1 MKILIEEYGY
11 APQYVEEIL
20 QGLESLKN
28 KKGLISTKYVG
39 YYYNPYIEDC
49 VFFLPKVLLDENNLV
64 FGHIKPE
71 ELVDIERYN
80 DVHEDEKKFI
90 YEFSVWIY
98 RALSVYDDRNDN
110 VIVYRKRA
118 ELMGGRRR
126 FVSNTFL
133 DIIMALVDF
142 NKENQDYLMFV
153 LRNLHSGLNKI
164 NWTKSISH
172 STAIILN
179 TTPIY
184 TNLINKKRQINFDEE
199 LLVIYYSILNY
210 INEKYGFKT
219 IINVGFN
226 LIKGKQFDNYLK
238 GYGSKRL
245 KQIKY
250 KYFSD
255 KALTIL
261 DMCMAFFDRASKIQ
275 VGTRQQEYL
284 ICKEFE
290 YVFQAIVDDLIA
302 GDQPNIEKL
311 KLQDDGKRLDHLF
324 QYKEIVYDDSDKEIY
339 YVGDSKYYPK
349 KHPIPPGD
357 INKQFTYVKNIIQWN
372 MDLFNDR
379 TDEELVGQVK
389 LRDDETEGYNIIP
402 NFFISSHQETLNA
415 EDNIQLSSSKKPYHF
430 CRHFE
435 NRLFDR
441 DTLLLTHY
449 DVNFLFVVSLY
460 GRNKNSAKT
469 AWRHKVKELF
479 RKNIKEML
487 EEHFLFYAMTA
498 KEGIDPDMYMHN
510 NFQSVLGKVFQPFK
524 SRGDQKY
531 YSLALRNPDKIE
543 LGNKERE
550 KLLRNQIAEENESIR
565 FLLEQSFYVEK
576 CKLGEDPQKILP
588 NVDPIPHKETKRC
601 YLTRHYLENYE
612 DTFFLVGGFR
622 DYQLEWMFGRA
633 GGKRDDAYNVR
644 IGKKTHGGVVKSR
657 DEIKHAKFVILYEFG
672 KESNGVYK
680 TFRVKNTGELNKD
693 DMIKYGY
700 NNPGHDK
707 YLCYFFDEE
716 VYLGEFNIEKIIE
729 EDIRKYNKTK
739 KKSQGSYPYG
749 RPIYIEGKE
758 LIKFKKDE

>member
-11 APQYVEEIL
+11 APQYVEEIM

-28 KKGLISTKYVG
+28 KKGLISINYVG

-49 VFFLPKVLLDENNLV
+49 VFFLPKVLIDENNLV

-71 ELVDIERYN
+71 EIINIEEN
-80 DVHEDEKKFI
+80 KDVKDDERKFI
-90 YEFSVWIY
+90 YELSVWIY
-98 RALSVYDDRNDN
+98 RALSVFYDQNEN
-110 VIVYRKRA
+110 SIVFRKKV

-126 FVSNTFL
+126 FISNTFL

-142 NKENQDYLMFV
+142 NKENRDYLMFI
-153 LRNLHSGLNKI
+153 LKNIHSGLNKI

-172 STAIILN
+172 STAIIFKS
-179 TTPIY
+179 TPIY
-184 TNLINKKRQINFDEE
+184 TDLINKKRQINFDEE
-199 LLVIYYSILNY
+199 LLVIYFSILNY
-210 INEKYGFKT
+210 INEKYGFKA

-226 LIKGKQFDNYLK
+226 LITGKQFENYLN
-238 GYGSKRL
+238 GLGGRRL

-255 KALTIL
+255 KALSIW
-261 DMCMAFFDRASKIQ
+261 DMCMAFFDRVSKIQ
-275 VGTRQQEYL
+275 IGTRQQEYL
-284 ICKEFE
+284 ICKNFNLVFE
-290 YVFQAIVDDLIA
+290 AIIDELIA
-302 GDQPNIEKL
+302 GDQRLPDKL
-311 KLQDDGKRLDHLF
+311 KEQEDGKRVDHLYR
-324 QYKEIVYDDSDKEIY
+324 YKELVYDDSDKYIY
-339 YVGDSKYYPK
+339 YIGDSKYYK
-349 KHPIPPGD
+349 RGNLISSES
-357 INKQFTYVKNIIQWN
+357 IYKQFTYVRNVIQWN
-372 MDLFNDR
+372 MDLFNEG
-379 TDEELVGQVK
+379 TEEEQAKHIK

-402 NFFISSHQETLNA
+402 NFFVSAQQNILKS
-415 EDNIQLSSSKKPYHF
+415 EDNIHLSIDKEPYHF
-430 CRHFE
+430 SRHFE

-441 DTLLLTHY
+441 DTFLIAHY

-469 AWRHKVKELF
+469 AWRHKVRELF

-487 EEHFLFYAMTA
+487 EERFLFYAMTA
-498 KEGIDPDMYMHN
+498 KEGIDPDLYLHN

-601 YLTRHYLENYE
+601 YLTRHYVENYE
-612 DTFFLVGGFR
+612 DTFFLIGGFKE
-622 DYQLEWMFGRA
+622 YQLEWMFGRA

-672 KESNGVYK
+672 KENNGVYK
-680 TFRVKNTGELNKD
+680 SFRVKNTGELNKE

-700 NNPGHDK
+700 KNPGHDK

-716 VYLGEFNIEKIIE
+716 VYIGDFNIEKIIE

-739 KKSQGSYPYG
+739 KISQSDYPYG